1 MSKAKSNRIEATES
15 ATLKQR
21 TVKPAVAP
29 VEIIIGKSKPKV
41 PQPTAPASSKQQIL
55 ISLLKRPKGAAIEEL
70 MEATGW
76 QRHSVHGTMSGV
88 LKKRL
93 GLPLITEY
101 GERGR
106 TYRIADAR

>member
-1 MSKAKSNRIEATES
+1 MSKAKQKQS
-15 ATLKQR
+15 A
-21 TVKPAVAP
+21 AP

-41 PQPTAPASSKQQIL
+41 AQTAAPAASKQQIL
-55 ISLLKRPKGAAIEEL
+55 ISLLKRPKGASIEEL

-88 LKKRL
+88 LKKGL
-93 GLPLITEY
+93 GLPVITEF

-106 TYRIADAR
+106 MYRIADAR